1 MRTILLTAACLVT
14 LLASYSIS
22 QDQIKISINKNAQGD
37 MMFYVSGHTAPVVLE
52 VNGKAVTI
60 DVDKSEVNMEQTFA
74 FSAYSA
80 LDTAAGAEAP
90 QGNAPAVVPP
100 LTQVVPPVTSSP
112 LPALATPIGSDV
124 TPYPGR

>member
-37 MMFYVSGHTAPVVLE
+37 MMFYVSGHAAPVLLE

-60 DVDKSEVNMEQTFA
+60 DVDKSEVNMEQMFA

-80 LDTAAGAEAP
+80 MDTAAGAESP

-100 LTQVVPPVTSSP
+100 LTQVVPPITSSSNP
-112 LPALATPIGSDV
+112 SQATPTGSNL
-124 TPYPGR
+124 TPGR

>member
-22 QDQIKISINKNAQGD
+22 QNQIKISINKNAQGD
-37 MMFYVSGHTAPVVLE
+37 MMFHVSGHTTPVALE
-52 VNGKAVTI
+52 VNGKSVL
-60 DVDKSEVNMEQTFA
+60 VNVGESEVNMEQMFA

-80 LDTAAGAEAP
+80 LDTAAGAESP

-100 LTQVVPPVTSSP
+100 LTQVVPPITSSSNP
-112 LPALATPIGSDV
+112 SQATPTGSNL
-124 TPYPGR
+124 TPGR

>member
-14 LLASYSIS
+14 LLATYSIS
-22 QDQIKISINKNAQGD
+22 QAQIKISINKNAQGD
-37 MMFYVSGHTAPVVLE
+37 MMFYVSGHAAPVLLE

-80 LDTAAGAEAP
+80 LDTAAGTEAP

-100 LTQVVPPVTSSP
+100 LTQVVPAVNSRPNP
-112 LPALATPIGSDV
+112 FEATPI
-124 TPYPGR
+124 